1 MKVRLEPPLTVNGLY
16 ELDRYGVVAVADERL
31 YIPTQIYRPGAEA
44 RQQAEANQQRLLR
57 IDDGSKQRDPPL
69 PGWVSDAFEARDTLR
84 AGDRLSAMEGVLDY
98 RYEHWRLQPLEPPSV
113 RAANVRPEPMDRPP
127 VGRIRVASFNLQN
140 YFNGDG
146 IGGGFPTERGA
157 NDLRAF
163 ERQHRRL
170 VSAISALAADVI
182 GVIEVENDGYG
193 HKSALAE
200 LTEGLAGNWDYARPE
215 RQRLRSDAIAVG
227 LIYRTE
233 RVRPLGQ
240 AHTRFSA
247 GLLHTATAPAG
258 TAIPPL
264 GYGRNVLGRRESF
277 QEQALWQCRRCQSG
291 AGRWPG
297 VLESRKD

>member
-1 MKVRLEPPLTVNGLY
+1 MTQISDVRRHARCGRGGEIAPVTVTLPLTHQERHRLQGMKVRLEPPLTVNGLY

-146 IGGGFPTERGA
+146 IGVVFPPSAAPTIS
-157 NDLRAF
+157 
-163 ERQHRRL
+163 RRL
-170 VSAISALAADVI
+170 NASTGGWSV
-182 GVIEVENDGYG
+182 
-193 HKSALAE
+193 
-200 LTEGLAGNWDYARPE
+200 
-215 RQRLRSDAIAVG
+215 RS
-227 LIYRTE
+227 
-233 RVRPLGQ
+233 
-240 AHTRFSA
+240 
-247 GLLHTATAPAG
+247 
-258 TAIPPL
+258 PPW
-264 GYGRNVLGRRESF
+264 RRM
-277 QEQALWQCRRCQSG
+277 
-291 AGRWPG
+291 
-297 VLESRKD
+297 